1 MPSEWAIKAAEKLL
15 YDGCGEIA
23 HTGDGRDVLADA
35 LDAARIEGLKE
46 AAKIAK
52 SCVSGYGAAHYI
64 RARIEEIKG

>member
-1 MPSEWAIKAAEKLL
+1 MPSEWAMEQVEKSLRKF
-15 YDGCGEIA
+15 DFSESW
-23 HTGDGRDVLADA
+23 GDSSVARAI
-35 LDAARIEGLKE
+35 DAARIEGLKE